1 MLSAQR
7 KGVVIM
13 ENNDLFSKDHI
24 WVYQEDHTV
33 KIGIS
38 AYAVEQLGSI
48 MFLNLPEVGERIEIN
63 ERFGDIESVKTVSD
77 LISPVTGE
85 VVSVN
90 ENLLEN
96 LENISNNPYK
106 SWFIEVKAEQFAN
119 DLMSKE
125 EYQKYR
131 DEL

>member
-1 MLSAQR
+1 MLSGQR
-7 KGVVIM
+7 REVVIM
-13 ENNDLFSKDHI
+13 EKNYLFSKDHI
-24 WVYQEDHTV
+24 WIYQEDYTV

-38 AYAVEQLGSI
+38 SYAVEQLGNI
-48 MFLNLPEVGERIEIN
+48 MFLNLPEEGEKIEIN

-90 ENLLEN
+90 EDLLEN
-96 LENISNNPYK
+96 LENISNNPYE
-106 SWFIEVKAEQFAN
+106 SWFIVAKAEQFLER
-119 DLMSKE
+119 LMSKE

>member
-1 MLSAQR
+1 
-7 KGVVIM
+7 M
-13 ENNDLFSKDHI
+13 ERSYLFSKDHI
-24 WVYQEDHTV
+24 WIYQEDHTV

-38 AYAVEQLGSI
+38 SYAVEQLGSI
-48 MFLNLPEVGERIEIN
+48 MFLNLPEAGERIEIN

-90 ENLLEN
+90 EGLLEN
-96 LENISNNPYK
+96 LENISNNPYE
-106 SWFIEVKAEQFAN
+106 SWLIVAEAERFID

-125 EYQKYR
+125 EYQKHR
-131 DEL
+131 EEL

>member
-48 MFLNLPEVGERIEIN
+48 MFLNLPEAGERIEIN
-63 ERFGDIESVKTVSD
+63 ERLGDIESVKTVSD

-85 VVSVN
+85 VISVN
-90 ENLLEN
+90 EDLLEN

>member
-1 MLSAQR
+1 
-7 KGVVIM
+7 M
-13 ENNDLFSKDHI
+13 EKNDLFSKDHM

-48 MFLNLPEVGERIEIN
+48 MFLNLPEAGERIEIN

-85 VVSVN
+85 VISVN
-90 ENLLEN
+90 EDLLEN

-131 DEL
+131 EEL

>member
-1 MLSAQR
+1 MLSGQR
-7 KGVVIM
+7 REVVIM
-13 ENNDLFSKDHI
+13 EKNYLFSKDHI
-24 WVYQEDHTV
+24 WIYQEDHTV

-38 AYAVEQLGSI
+38 SYAVEQLGNI
-48 MFLNLPEVGERIEIN
+48 MFLNLPEEGEKIEIS

-90 ENLLEN
+90 EDLFEN
-96 LENISNNPYK
+96 LENISNNPYE
-106 SWFIEVKAEQFAN
+106 SWFIVAKAEQFLER
-119 DLMSKE
+119 LMSKE

>member
-1 MLSAQR
+1 
-7 KGVVIM
+7 M
-13 ENNDLFSKDHI
+13 EKNDLFSKDHM

-48 MFLNLPEVGERIEIN
+48 MFLNLPEAGERIEIN
-63 ERFGDIESVKTVSD
+63 ERLGDIESVKTVSD

-85 VVSVN
+85 VISVN
-90 ENLLEN
+90 EDLLEN

-106 SWFIEVKAEQFAN
+106 SWFIEAKAEQFA
-119 DLMSKE
+119 DGLMSKE

>member
-1 MLSAQR
+1 
-7 KGVVIM
+7 M

-106 SWFIEVKAEQFAN
+106 SWFIEVKAEQFA
-119 DLMSKE
+119 DGLMSKE

>member
-1 MLSAQR
+1 MLSGQR
-7 KGVVIM
+7 REVVIM
-13 ENNDLFSKDHI
+13 EKNYLFSKDHI
-24 WVYQEDHTV
+24 WIYQEDHTV

-38 AYAVEQLGSI
+38 PYAVEQLGSI
-48 MFLNLPEVGERIEIN
+48 MFLNLPEEGEKIEIS
-63 ERFGDIESVKTVSD
+63 ERFGDIESIKTVSD

-90 ENLLEN
+90 EDLLEN
-96 LENISNNPYK
+96 LENISESPYEN
-106 SWFIEVKAEQFAN
+106 WFVIVTVEQISEG
-119 DLMSKE
+119 LMSKE

>member
-1 MLSAQR
+1 
-7 KGVVIM
+7 M
-13 ENNDLFSKDHI
+13 EKNDLFSKDHM

-48 MFLNLPEVGERIEIN
+48 MFLNLPEAGERIEIN
-63 ERFGDIESVKTVSD
+63 ERLGDIESVKTVSD

-85 VVSVN
+85 VISVN
-90 ENLLEN
+90 EDLLEN

>member
-1 MLSAQR
+1 
-7 KGVVIM
+7 M
-13 ENNDLFSKDHI
+13 EKNYLFSKDHM

-48 MFLNLPEVGERIEIN
+48 MFLNLPEAGERIEIN
-63 ERFGDIESVKTVSD
+63 ERLGDIESVKTVSD

-85 VVSVN
+85 VISVN
-90 ENLLEN
+90 EDLLEN

>member
-1 MLSAQR
+1 
-7 KGVVIM
+7 M
-13 ENNDLFSKDHI
+13 EKNDLFSKDHI

-48 MFLNLPEVGERIEIN
+48 MFLNLPEAGERIEIN
-63 ERFGDIESVKTVSD
+63 ERLGDIESVKTVSD

-85 VVSVN
+85 VISVN
-90 ENLLEN
+90 EDLLEN

>member
-1 MLSAQR
+1 
-7 KGVVIM
+7 M

-48 MFLNLPEVGERIEIN
+48 MFLNLPEAGERIEIN

-85 VVSVN
+85 VISVN
-90 ENLLEN
+90 EDLLEN
-96 LENISNNPYK
+96 LENISDNPYK

-125 EYQKYR
+125 EYKKYR
-131 DEL
+131 EEL

>member
-1 MLSAQR
+1 
-7 KGVVIM
+7 M
-13 ENNDLFSKDHI
+13 EKNDLFSKDHI
-24 WVYQEDHTV
+24 WVYQEDRLHTV

-48 MFLNLPEVGERIEIN
+48 MFLNLPEAGERIEIN
-63 ERFGDIESVKTVSD
+63 ERLGDIESVKTVSD

-85 VVSVN
+85 VISVN
-90 ENLLEN
+90 EDLLEN

>member
-48 MFLNLPEVGERIEIN
+48 MFLNLPEAGERIEIN
-63 ERFGDIESVKTVSD
+63 ERLGDIESVKTVSD

-106 SWFIEVKAEQFAN
+106 SWFIEAKAEQFA
-119 DLMSKE
+119 DGLMSKE